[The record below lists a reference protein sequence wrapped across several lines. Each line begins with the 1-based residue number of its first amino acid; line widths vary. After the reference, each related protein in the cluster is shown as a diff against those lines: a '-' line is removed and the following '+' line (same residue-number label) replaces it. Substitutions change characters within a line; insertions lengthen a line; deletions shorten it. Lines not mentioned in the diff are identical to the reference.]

1 MITADEAR
9 KIAES
14 NMKDEHDSFL
24 FKYAIDKI
32 EKLII
37 ATSRHGGRSFSFN
50 VDTLSPGY
58 GKTDLQ
64 LRKAVA
70 EELRKNGFS
79 YSETRR
85 SIDCVW
91 FEVSW

>member
-9 KIAES
+9 KIANS
-14 NMKDEHDSFL
+14 NMKDELNSFL
-24 FKYAIDKI
+24 FKYAIDQI
-32 EKLII
+32 ERYVM

-58 GKTDLQ
+58 SKTDLQ
-64 LRKAVA
+64 LRKAIA
-70 EELRKNGFS
+70 EELRNNGFS